1 MGLALCLLVLLLAW
15 TWRPATRRSARRQD
29 GSYLPGPAHQTGRRL
44 PPSDP
49 AFLADLARV
58 ALSSGASL
66 PAALEAVSFAV
77 AEEHAHLDI
86 GTTAQLLLLGAP
98 WAEAWEG
105 IHPRA
110 HLLREALQPAWEN
123 GVAPLTLLGT
133 AARSYRRRRSREA
146 RRAAAELGNSLVVP
160 LGVCFLPAFIL
171 VGIVPA
177 VAGAATGLFH

>member
-1 MGLALCLLVLLLAW
+1 MGLILCLLVLLLARVW
-15 TWRPATRRSARRQD
+15 MPAAGQGAGRQD
-29 GSYLPGPAHQTGRRL
+29 ASSRPGAAQRSGRRL

-77 AEEHAHLDI
+77 AEEYAHLDV

-98 WAEAWEG
+98 WAEAWDG

-110 HLLREALQPAWEN
+110 ELLREALQPAWEN

-177 VAGAATGLFH
+177 VAGATIGLFQ

>member
-15 TWRPATRRSARRQD
+15 VWRPATGKSTRRQS
-29 GSYLPGPAHQTGRRL
+29 GPYLPGTAHRAERRL

>member
-15 TWRPATRRSARRQD
+15 AWKPATGRSARRKD
-29 GSYLPGPAHQTGRRL
+29 GLHPPRAAHRAERRL

-146 RRAAAELGNSLVVP
+146 RQAAAELGNSLVVP